1 MAVVQTIVR
10 IDADPTKPTQEI
22 CAVINVLASYHKGQE
37 ERILLDVK
45 EAIDRRLLELGKPRD
60 RPVADGQ
67 KNEPK
72 KKDK

>member
-22 CAVINVLASYHKGQE
+22 CAVINVLTSYHPGQE

-45 EAIDRRLLELGKPRD
+45 EAIETRLMELGKPRD
-60 RPVADGQ
+60 RPEKEVKRD
-67 KNEPK
+67 
-72 KKDK
+72 